1 MLVRFPSDVASAATE
16 RRLPMTADDGIRG
29 GADRSLVA
37 RVRKLLDK
45 AAATSNVHEADA
57 FSRKAAEL
65 VARHRIDPDAL
76 ADLVGDDLGLREIPL
91 GRGPYV
97 RARLALLTA
106 VAEEHDA
113 RVVFAARPTGTIAY
127 VAGYRSDLD
136 VVEVM
141 YNSLHTQAAT
151 RMARERRST
160 GAATQAHRRAFLFGF
175 ADQIGKLLEQARRSA
190 EAEASR
196 STRGAGVALARRERG
211 ERAEEFLGERF
222 GRIRAARSPRRADL
236 GGWVAG
242 SEAAAR
248 ADLGRAR
255 LGGRRSL
262 GPG

>member
-1 MLVRFPSDVASAATE
+1 MSGDE
-16 RRLPMTADDGIRG
+16 RVPG

-76 ADLVGDDLGLREIPL
+76 LDPADDDLGLREVPL

-97 RARLALLTA
+97 RARLALLMA

-113 RVVFAARPTGTIAY
+113 RVVFSATPTGTIAY

-141 YNSLHTQAAT
+141 YHSLHTQAAS
-151 RMARERRST
+151 RMARERRAT
-160 GAATQAHRRAFLFGF
+160 GAATLAHRRAFLFGF
-175 ADQIGKLLEQARRSA
+175 ADQVGKLLEQARTTARV
-190 EAEASR
+190 EAGP
-196 STRGAGVALARRERG
+196 TVDGAGIALARRERG
-211 ERAEEFLGERF
+211 ERVEGYLGDRF
-222 GRIRAARSPRRADL
+222 PRLRSARTPRRADL

-242 SEAAAR
+242 SNAAAG
-248 ADLGRAR
+248 ADLGRTR
-255 LGGRRSL
+255 LAGRRSL
-262 GPG
+262 GRG